1 VSNPRLLVL
10 LATVD
15 PSLSFLVQQALEQLP
30 ALDLPL
36 TRVDGLEAA
45 IEGVSDA
52 AYGLVIVEHGLLDGE
67 PAAALARLRAGAPAV
82 PLVIAGGDVEPLL
95 ASWTHGDPQVEHLA
109 ADELAPRALAR
120 LVRGAAQAAAAAA
133 ARRLHETALHDARL
147 RYRSLL
153 SHSATPTWELDLSGV
168 ARFLE
173 ARRREGVTDL
183 SAWLDENPE
192 ATALCAGEIQPVA
205 VNDAALSFYGSGSAD
220 ELTETFGTWTA
231 FGEREVF
238 AAALA
243 RFAAGS
249 TSFELE
255 ARQRTL
261 AGETR
266 PVRLRVTTPAG
277 YNGSLAR
284 VFVAIEDL
292 RPAQRAEERV
302 REAEDRVA
310 VACAE
315 TAQAT
320 SRADG
325 TEIRLG
331 EAEEQLQRTERELHA
346 LQLRQHETRQEA
358 ERLQSQ
364 LGEVEQGLEETAR
377 RVEETEGRI
386 EETERRC
393 AEEARRATLAAQ
405 DREYAEERL
414 EAATRRAT
422 ELTAAYQALVRSI
435 PIPVI
440 ACDAAGTVTAWNG
453 AAEKLF
459 GWSAEDAIGHFNPT
473 IAEEQRDEY
482 RRELRARIESGAT
495 HEVEVTGRQIR
506 SGTRLDLKLSCV
518 PLVGP
523 GGEALGE
530 VTSILAARPARA
542 AVAVLA

>member
-1 VSNPRLLVL
+1 MSNPRLPVL
-10 LATVD
+10 LAAVD
-15 PSLSFLVQQALEQLP
+15 PSLAFLVQQALEQLP

-45 IEGVSDA
+45 IEGVSGA

-67 PAAALARLRAGAPAV
+67 PAAALARLRAGAPTV

-95 ASWTHGDPQVEHLA
+95 TSWTHGDPQVEHLA
-109 ADELAPRALAR
+109 ADELSPRTLAR
-120 LVRGAAQAAAAAA
+120 LVRGAAQAAAVAA
-133 ARRLHETALHDARL
+133 ARRLHEAALHDARL

-173 ARRREGVTDL
+173 ARRREGVIDL
-183 SAWLDENPE
+183 RAWLDENPE
-192 ATALCAGEIQPVA
+192 ATPLCAGEIQPVA

-220 ELTETFGTWTA
+220 ELTEAFGTWTA

-243 RFAAGS
+243 QFAAGS
-249 TSFELE
+249 TGFELE

-261 AGETR
+261 AGEPR

-292 RPAQRAEERV
+292 RPVQRAEERV

-310 VACAE
+310 AACAE

-331 EAEEQLQRTERELHA
+331 EAEEQLERTERELHA

-364 LGEVEQGLEETAR
+364 LAEVEQGLEETIQ
-377 RVEETEGRI
+377 RV

-393 AEEARRATLAAQ
+393 AEEARRAMLAAQ

-459 GWSAEDAIGHFNPT
+459 GWSAEDAIGTFNPT
-473 IAEEQRDEY
+473 VAEEQRDEY

-495 HEVEVTGRQIR
+495 LEVEVTGRQIR

-530 VTSILAARPARA
+530 VTSILAARAARA
-542 AVAVLA
+542 AVVALV

>member
-1 VSNPRLLVL
+1 MSNPRLPVL

-15 PSLSFLVQQALEQLP
+15 PSLAFLVQQALEQLP
-30 ALDLPL
+30 TLDLPV
-36 TRVDGLEAA
+36 TRVNGLEAA
-45 IEGVSDA
+45 IEAAAGA
-52 AYGLVIVEHGLLDGE
+52 AYGLTIVEHGLLDGE
-67 PAAALARLRAGAPAV
+67 PAAALARLRAAAPTV
-82 PLVIAGGDVEPLL
+82 PLVIAGGGVEPLL
-95 ASWTHGDPQVEHLA
+95 SSWTHGDPQVEHLA

-173 ARRREGVTDL
+173 ARRREGVIDL
-183 SAWLDENPE
+183 RAWLDENPE
-192 ATALCAGEIQPVA
+192 AIPLCAGEIQPVA
-205 VNDAALSFYGSGSAD
+205 VNDAALSFYGGGSAD
-220 ELTETFGTWTA
+220 ELTEAFAPWIV

-238 AAALA
+238 AAALTQ
-243 RFAAGS
+243 FAADGAG
-249 TSFELE
+249 FELE

-261 AGETR
+261 AGEPR

-292 RPAQRAEERV
+292 RPLQRAEERV

-310 VACAE
+310 AARAE

-346 LQLRQHETRQEA
+346 LQTRQHETRQEA

-364 LGEVEQGLEETAR
+364 LAEVEQGLEESAQ
-377 RVEETEGRI
+377 RI

-414 EAATRRAT
+414 EAATRRAA

-440 ACDAAGTVTAWNG
+440 ACDATGTVTAWNA

-459 GWSAEDAIGHFNPT
+459 GWSAEEAIGSFNPT
-473 IAEEQRDEY
+473 VAKEQSDEY

-495 HEVEVTGRQIR
+495 REVEVTGRQLR
-506 SGTRLDLKLSCV
+506 SGAQVDLKLSCV

-523 GGEALGE
+523 AGETVGE
-530 VTSILAARPARA
+530 VTSVLAARPARV
-542 AVAVLA
+542 AVAALA

>member
-1 VSNPRLLVL
+1 MSNPRLPVL

-15 PSLSFLVQQALEQLP
+15 PSLAFLVQQALEQLP
-30 ALDLPL
+30 ALDLPV
-36 TRVDGLEAA
+36 TRVNGLEAA
-45 IEGVSDA
+45 IEGVSGA
-52 AYGLVIVEHGLLDGE
+52 AYGVAIVEHGLLDGE
-67 PAAALARLRAGAPAV
+67 PAAALARLRAAAPTV
-82 PLVIAGGDVEPLL
+82 PLVIAGGGVEPLL
-95 ASWTHGDPQVEHLA
+95 SSWTHGDPQVEHLS

-133 ARRLHETALHDARL
+133 SRRLHETALHDARL

-153 SHSATPTWELDLSGV
+153 SHSAAPTWELDLSGV

-183 SAWLDENPE
+183 RAWLDENPE
-192 ATALCAGEIQPVA
+192 AIPLCAGEIQPVA

-220 ELTETFGTWTA
+220 ELTEAFGPWTA
-231 FGEREVF
+231 FGERETF

-243 RFAAGS
+243 QFATGDAG
-249 TSFELE
+249 FELE

-261 AGETR
+261 AGEPR
-266 PVRLRVTTPAG
+266 PSRLRITTPAD

-284 VFVAIEDL
+284 VFVAVEDL
-292 RPAQRAEERV
+292 RPVQRAEERV
-302 REAEDRVA
+302 REAEDRA
-310 VACAE
+310 AAARAE

-320 SRADG
+320 SRADR

-331 EAEEQLQRTERELHA
+331 ETDEQLRRNEQDLHA
-346 LQLRQHETRQEA
+346 LQTRQHETRQEA

-364 LGEVEQGLEETAR
+364 LAEVEQGLEESAQ
-377 RVEETEGRI
+377 RV

-405 DREYAEERL
+405 DREDAEERL
-414 EAATRRAT
+414 EAATRRAL

-440 ACDAAGTVTAWNG
+440 ACDATGTVTAWNA

-459 GWSAEDAIGHFNPT
+459 GWNAEDAIGNFNPT
-473 IAEEQRDEY
+473 VAKEQCDEY
-482 RRELRARIESGAT
+482 RRELRARIESGAAR
-495 HEVEVTGRQIR
+495 EVEAAGRQLR
-506 SGTRLDLKLSCV
+506 SGARVDLKLSCV

-523 GGEALGE
+523 AGETVGE
-530 VTSILAARPARA
+530 VTSVLAARPARA